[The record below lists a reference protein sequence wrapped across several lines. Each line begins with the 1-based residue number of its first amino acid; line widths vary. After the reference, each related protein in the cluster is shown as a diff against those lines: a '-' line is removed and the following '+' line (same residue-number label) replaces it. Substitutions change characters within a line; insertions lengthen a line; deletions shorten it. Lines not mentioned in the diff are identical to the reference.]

1 MVRRIF
7 KHSFLFIISL
17 LALSP
22 FARAQE
28 LVAVDLGAIEGEL
41 KRIERTISWTNESSE
56 SVELGFWYA
65 SDELNV
71 ATDQLSV
78 ASGETVNIPVGI
90 ELPERIGDHEYELRI
105 LNEEKD
111 LLIGYLFSFKKL
123 NAESD
128 VLKAYDNV
136 FWPLWAKDNVF
147 NLKRGFIGDTLQAAF
162 DVYNFSGQELSFE
175 NLETDSI
182 YQLHFE
188 PAIIQH
194 NGFARMTVSLVSEG
208 LEGGF
213 VKDRLDFY
221 KGEKLRGSIP
231 IQYTLIPKP
240 QDAALDAARIS
251 ISRDSHD
258 FKVVKVGAE
267 VTTSFM
273 LRNRGAKVLDL
284 SKIESNCDCL
294 TYQLP
299 KTELGIGEEVEMSV
313 TFNAKNRIGLERK
326 TLAIFSNDPEQP
338 TQVITIRAHVK

>member
-22 FARAQE
+22 FATAQE

-128 VLKAYDNV
+128 VSQKISCQT
-136 FWPLWAKDNVF
+136 FAK
-147 NLKRGFIGDTLQAAF
+147 
-162 DVYNFSGQELSFE
+162 S
-175 NLETDSI
+175 
-182 YQLHFE
+182 
-188 PAIIQH
+188 
-194 NGFARMTVSLVSEG
+194 
-208 LEGGF
+208 
-213 VKDRLDFY
+213 
-221 KGEKLRGSIP
+221 
-231 IQYTLIPKP
+231 
-240 QDAALDAARIS
+240 
-251 ISRDSHD
+251 
-258 FKVVKVGAE
+258 
-267 VTTSFM
+267 
-273 LRNRGAKVLDL
+273 
-284 SKIESNCDCL
+284 
-294 TYQLP
+294 
-299 KTELGIGEEVEMSV
+299 
-313 TFNAKNRIGLERK
+313 
-326 TLAIFSNDPEQP
+326 
-338 TQVITIRAHVK
+338 